1 VNPITKEI
9 EMATDQH
16 IFDVIE
22 RLTRCWDVRN
32 LDATLNF
39 YTKDVEYLEPGS
51 GVNIKGRTDLR
62 AYLVKYFA
70 AWDSRWTIQHC
81 LRLAGQDA
89 AVAFW
94 DMEVWRPGSDLK
106 VMTRGMDL
114 LKVRGDQIMYDEV
127 YFDRTQ
133 LKPLFAANPRQT

>member
-1 VNPITKEI
+1 
-9 EMATDQH
+9 MATDQH

-81 LRLAGQDA
+81 FRLAGQDA

-94 DMEVWRPGSDLK
+94 DMEVWRPDSDLK